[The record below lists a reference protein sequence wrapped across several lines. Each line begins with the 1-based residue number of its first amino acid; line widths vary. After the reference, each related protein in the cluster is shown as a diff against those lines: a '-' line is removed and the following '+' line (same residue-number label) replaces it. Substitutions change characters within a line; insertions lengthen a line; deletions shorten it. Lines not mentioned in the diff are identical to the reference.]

1 MAATDEVDLGSLL
14 RPGARGA
21 GAPTCA
27 LCESTR
33 VTKIALELED
43 GSQVDF
49 TNCMDCDH
57 RVWQQGDDVLSVER
71 VLSKARR
78 STVAS

>member
-1 MAATDEVDLGSLL
+1 MAATDEIDLGSLL

-21 GAPTCA
+21 GAPTCSV
-27 LCESTR
+27 CESAR

-49 TNCMDCDH
+49 TSCMDCDH
-57 RVWQQGDDVLSVER
+57 RVWQQGAEILSVER

-78 STVAS
+78 ESKAS